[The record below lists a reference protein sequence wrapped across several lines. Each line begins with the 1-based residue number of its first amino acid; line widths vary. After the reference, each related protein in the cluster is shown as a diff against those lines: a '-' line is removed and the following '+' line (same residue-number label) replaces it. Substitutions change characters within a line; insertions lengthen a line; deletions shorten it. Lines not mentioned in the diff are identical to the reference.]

1 MFIKAM
7 RIKLYRNKSNLY
19 KNNVPKISKY
29 NTTVKYNVWRI
40 IYPSSVR
47 NRKIETLKFIKYTPL
62 FSKKNVPFQI
72 STNIT
77 NLLYKHIFIEKKL
90 NFKWDNFLKHGEYS
104 AILNRYNTS

>member
-62 FSKKNVPFQI
+62 FSKKCPI
-72 STNIT
+72 SNK
-77 NLLYKHIFIEKKL
+77 Y
-90 NFKWDNFLKHGEYS
+90 
-104 AILNRYNTS
+104 